1 MRPRTVRIS
10 GQLLARATE
19 LAARQQI
26 SLEQLVRE
34 ALELAIAR
42 GSSR

>member
-1 MRPRTVRIS
+1 MTRTVRLS

-19 LAARQQI
+19 LAKLQQI